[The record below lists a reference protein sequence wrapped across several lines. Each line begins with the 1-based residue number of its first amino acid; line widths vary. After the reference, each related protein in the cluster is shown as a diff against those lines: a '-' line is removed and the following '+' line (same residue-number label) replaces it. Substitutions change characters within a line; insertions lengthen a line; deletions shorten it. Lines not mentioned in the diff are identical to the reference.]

1 MRWFLKKINRL
12 LPGSDL
18 GSRLLKGSTKVKLTV
33 IETVVDEVMTTD
45 KENEMRNNDEDNDSE
60 KTK

>member
-1 MRWFLKKINRL
+1 MRWFLKRINRL

-33 IETVVDEVMTTD
+33 IENVADEVMTSD
-45 KENEMRNNDEDNDSE
+45 KENEMENNEEDKYSV
-60 KTK
+60 KTN

>member
-1 MRWFLKKINRL
+1 MRWFLKRINRL

-33 IETVVDEVMTTD
+33 IENVVDE
-45 KENEMRNNDEDNDSE
+45 E
-60 KTK
+60 